1 MAYAVHQGVFLFQLV
16 VQQILH
22 GDKAPEFLENRSR
35 RAAVQGGQPQIAR
48 QSFPKGGEHGHV
60 EQLLQKP
67 GEEDEDHHAK
77 KHVGKLRAG
86 FAFQQNAQRHGRR
99 YAENQ
104 ADDHAGNACGR
115 YGVHIVFSFPL

>member
-1 MAYAVHQGVFLFQLV
+1 MSYAVHQGGILFQLV

-22 GDKAPEFLENRSR
+22 GDKPTEFLKYRSR
-35 RAAVQGGQPQIAR
+35 RAAVQGGQPQIAG
-48 QSFPKGGEHGHV
+48 QPFPKGGEHGHV

-77 KHVGKLRAG
+77 EHVGKLRAG
-86 FAFQQNAQRHGRR
+86 FAFQQNAQQPRRR

-104 ADDHAGNACGR
+104 ADDHAG
-115 YGVHIVFSFPL
+115 